1 MGLFGGNK
9 HKMTAEEIR
18 KQRAKENEIFDNKDG
33 KTNDVKVN
41 DQGRIEY
48 IHTPPEDTKEI
59 MWERKQERFLQS
71 RYEELK
77 KNGPSYSTRYYRKK
91 LDDKAEETM
100 TSYPTVMTHT
110 LELKKIFDDINFETY
125 QSFTDKMSLVEWDL
139 YIEELAKEF
148 EKIRFPYT
156 TERQYFNDLS
166 DFGYEKFFEK
176 YKHNLSENGV
186 IITDNLFFHGMVE
199 NPELT
204 HNYSTIKLLRKIRKF
219 VSFLQLNPEFKTTI
233 NNIGDGVSLS
243 MLNPDF
249 IQPEFKA
256 VTESADVKI
265 AREIEYGHKIYSV
278 LENGKNTG
286 IFSYYKKEDYLVI
299 GLADFFDRDRIEITL
314 RNMLMLVRKDAIANS
329 MHLIKIKLPPEYRFD
344 GIKESGLKPETDG
357 FYIHKL

>member
-1 MGLFGGNK
+1 M
-9 HKMTAEEIR
+9 
-18 KQRAKENEIFDNKDG
+18 NEISEIK
-33 KTNDVKVN
+33 
-41 DQGRIEY
+41 EY
-48 IHTPPEDTKEI
+48 AKRNSIPIVMDKGGEFICQTI
-59 MWERKQERFLQS
+59 RER
-71 RYEELK
+71 
-77 KNGPSYSTRYYRKK
+77 GC
-91 LDDKAEETM
+91 
-100 TSYPTVMTHT
+100 
-110 LELKKIFDDINFETY
+110 KKILEIGSAIGYSAINFANISPDIYVRTIEIDIDRYSRAVDNIRNCGLEDRIKITNEDALDAKVDEK
-125 QSFTDKMSLVEWDL
+125 FDL
-139 YIEELAKEF
+139 IFIDAAKA
-148 EKIRFPYT
+148 
-156 TERQYFNDLS
+156 Q
-166 DFGYEKFFEK
+166 YEKFFEK

-233 NNIGDGVSLS
+233 NNIGDRVSLS

-256 VTESADVKI
+256 VTESADEKI
-265 AREIEYGHKIYSV
+265 AREIKYGHKIYSV

>member
-1 MGLFGGNK
+1 M
-9 HKMTAEEIR
+9 
-18 KQRAKENEIFDNKDG
+18 NEISEIK
-33 KTNDVKVN
+33 
-41 DQGRIEY
+41 EY
-48 IHTPPEDTKEI
+48 AKRNFIPIVMDKGGEFICQTI
-59 MWERKQERFLQS
+59 RER
-71 RYEELK
+71 
-77 KNGPSYSTRYYRKK
+77 GC
-91 LDDKAEETM
+91 
-100 TSYPTVMTHT
+100 
-110 LELKKIFDDINFETY
+110 KKILEIGSAIGYSAINFANISPDIYVRTIEIDIDRYSRAVDNIRNCGLEDRIKITNEDALDAKVDEK
-125 QSFTDKMSLVEWDL
+125 FDL
-139 YIEELAKEF
+139 IFIDAAKA
-148 EKIRFPYT
+148 
-156 TERQYFNDLS
+156 Q
-166 DFGYEKFFEK
+166 YEKFFEK

-219 VSFLQLNPEFKTTI
+219 VSFLQLNPKFKTTI

-256 VTESADVKI
+256 VTESADEKI
-265 AREIEYGHKIYSV
+265 AREIKYGHKIYSV

>member
-1 MGLFGGNK
+1 M
-9 HKMTAEEIR
+9 
-18 KQRAKENEIFDNKDG
+18 NEISEIK
-33 KTNDVKVN
+33 
-41 DQGRIEY
+41 EY
-48 IHTPPEDTKEI
+48 AKRNSIPIVMDKGGEFICQTI
-59 MWERKQERFLQS
+59 RER
-71 RYEELK
+71 
-77 KNGPSYSTRYYRKK
+77 GC
-91 LDDKAEETM
+91 
-100 TSYPTVMTHT
+100 
-110 LELKKIFDDINFETY
+110 KKILEIGSAIGYSSINFANISPDIYVRTMEIDIDRYSRAVDNIRNCGLEDRIKITNEDALDAKVDEK
-125 QSFTDKMSLVEWDL
+125 FDL
-139 YIEELAKEF
+139 IFIDAAKA
-148 EKIRFPYT
+148 
-156 TERQYFNDLS
+156 Q
-166 DFGYEKFFEK
+166 YEKFFEK

-219 VSFLQLNPEFKTTI
+219 VSFLQLNSEFKTTI

-256 VTESADVKI
+256 VTESADEKI
-265 AREIEYGHKIYSV
+265 AREIKYGHKIYSV

>member
-1 MGLFGGNK
+1 M
-9 HKMTAEEIR
+9 
-18 KQRAKENEIFDNKDG
+18 NEISEIK
-33 KTNDVKVN
+33 
-41 DQGRIEY
+41 EY
-48 IHTPPEDTKEI
+48 AKRNSIPIVMDKGGEFICQTI
-59 MWERKQERFLQS
+59 RER
-71 RYEELK
+71 
-77 KNGPSYSTRYYRKK
+77 GC
-91 LDDKAEETM
+91 
-100 TSYPTVMTHT
+100 
-110 LELKKIFDDINFETY
+110 KKILEIGSAIGYSAINFANISPDIYVRTIEIDIDRYSRAVDNIRNCGLEDRIKITNEDALDAKVDEK
-125 QSFTDKMSLVEWDL
+125 FDL
-139 YIEELAKEF
+139 IFIDAAKA
-148 EKIRFPYT
+148 
-156 TERQYFNDLS
+156 Q
-166 DFGYEKFFEK
+166 YEKFFEK

-256 VTESADVKI
+256 VTESADEKI
-265 AREIEYGHKIYSV
+265 AREIKYGHKIYSV

-344 GIKESGLKPETDG
+344 GIKESGLKPETGG

>member
-1 MGLFGGNK
+1 M
-9 HKMTAEEIR
+9 
-18 KQRAKENEIFDNKDG
+18 NEISEIK
-33 KTNDVKVN
+33 
-41 DQGRIEY
+41 EY
-48 IHTPPEDTKEI
+48 AKRNSIPIVMDKGGEFICQTI
-59 MWERKQERFLQS
+59 RER
-71 RYEELK
+71 
-77 KNGPSYSTRYYRKK
+77 GC
-91 LDDKAEETM
+91 
-100 TSYPTVMTHT
+100 
-110 LELKKIFDDINFETY
+110 KKILEIGSAIGYSSINFANISPDIYVRTMEIDIDRYSRAVDNIRNCGLEDRIKITNEDALDAKVDEK
-125 QSFTDKMSLVEWDL
+125 FDL
-139 YIEELAKEF
+139 IFIDAAKA
-148 EKIRFPYT
+148 
-156 TERQYFNDLS
+156 Q
-166 DFGYEKFFEK
+166 YEKFFEK

-256 VTESADVKI
+256 VTESADEKI
-265 AREIEYGHKIYSV
+265 AREIKYGHKIYSV

-299 GLADFFDRDRIEITL
+299 VLADFFDRDRIEITL

>member
-1 MGLFGGNK
+1 M
-9 HKMTAEEIR
+9 
-18 KQRAKENEIFDNKDG
+18 NEISEIK
-33 KTNDVKVN
+33 
-41 DQGRIEY
+41 EY
-48 IHTPPEDTKEI
+48 AKRNSIPIVMDKGGEFICQTI
-59 MWERKQERFLQS
+59 RER
-71 RYEELK
+71 
-77 KNGPSYSTRYYRKK
+77 GC
-91 LDDKAEETM
+91 
-100 TSYPTVMTHT
+100 
-110 LELKKIFDDINFETY
+110 KKILEIGSAIGYSAINFANISPDIYVRTIEIDIDRYSRAVDNIRNCGLEDRIKITNEDALDAKVDEK
-125 QSFTDKMSLVEWDL
+125 FDL
-139 YIEELAKEF
+139 IFIDAAKA
-148 EKIRFPYT
+148 
-156 TERQYFNDLS
+156 Q
-166 DFGYEKFFEK
+166 YEKFFEK

-256 VTESADVKI
+256 VTESADEKI
-265 AREIEYGHKIYSV
+265 AREIKYGHKIYSV

>member
-1 MGLFGGNK
+1 M
-9 HKMTAEEIR
+9 
-18 KQRAKENEIFDNKDG
+18 NEISEIK
-33 KTNDVKVN
+33 
-41 DQGRIEY
+41 EY
-48 IHTPPEDTKEI
+48 AKRNSIPIVMDKGGEFICQTI
-59 MWERKQERFLQS
+59 RER
-71 RYEELK
+71 
-77 KNGPSYSTRYYRKK
+77 GC
-91 LDDKAEETM
+91 
-100 TSYPTVMTHT
+100 
-110 LELKKIFDDINFETY
+110 KKILEIGSAIGYSSINFANISPDIYVRTMEIDIDRYSRAVDNIRNCGLEDRIKITNEDALDAKVDEK
-125 QSFTDKMSLVEWDL
+125 FDL
-139 YIEELAKEF
+139 IFIDAAKA
-148 EKIRFPYT
+148 
-156 TERQYFNDLS
+156 Q
-166 DFGYEKFFEK
+166 YEKFFEK
-176 YKHNLSENGV
+176 YKHNLSEKGV

-256 VTESADVKI
+256 VTESADVKF

-286 IFSYYKKEDYLVI
+286 IFSYYKKEDYFVI
-299 GLADFFDRDRIEITL
+299 GLTDFFDKDRIEITL

>member
-1 MGLFGGNK
+1 MNSITEIKEYAKRNSIPIVMDKGGEFICQ
-9 HKMTAEEIR
+9 TIR
-18 KQRAKENEIFDNKDG
+18 
-33 KTNDVKVN
+33 
-41 DQGRIEY
+41 
-48 IHTPPEDTKEI
+48 
-59 MWERKQERFLQS
+59 ER
-71 RYEELK
+71 
-77 KNGPSYSTRYYRKK
+77 GC
-91 LDDKAEETM
+91 
-100 TSYPTVMTHT
+100 
-110 LELKKIFDDINFETY
+110 KKILEIGSAIGYSSINFANISPDIYVRTMEIDIDRYSRAVDNIRNCGLEDRIKITNEDALDAKVDEK
-125 QSFTDKMSLVEWDL
+125 FDL
-139 YIEELAKEF
+139 IFIDAAKA
-148 EKIRFPYT
+148 
-156 TERQYFNDLS
+156 Q
-166 DFGYEKFFEK
+166 YEKFFEK

-286 IFSYYKKEDYLVI
+286 IFSYYKKEDYFVVGHI
-299 GLADFFDRDRIEITL
+299 EFFDAERVEITL

>member
-1 MGLFGGNK
+1 M
-9 HKMTAEEIR
+9 
-18 KQRAKENEIFDNKDG
+18 NEISEIK
-33 KTNDVKVN
+33 
-41 DQGRIEY
+41 EY
-48 IHTPPEDTKEI
+48 AKRNSIPIVMDKGGEFICQTI
-59 MWERKQERFLQS
+59 RER
-71 RYEELK
+71 
-77 KNGPSYSTRYYRKK
+77 GC
-91 LDDKAEETM
+91 
-100 TSYPTVMTHT
+100 
-110 LELKKIFDDINFETY
+110 KKILEIGSAIGYSSINFANISPDIYVRTMEIDIDRYSRAVDNIRNCGLEDRIKITNEDALDAKVDEK
-125 QSFTDKMSLVEWDL
+125 FDL
-139 YIEELAKEF
+139 IFIDAAKA
-148 EKIRFPYT
+148 
-156 TERQYFNDLS
+156 Q
-166 DFGYEKFFEK
+166 YEKFFEK

-278 LENGKNTG
+278 YENEKNTG
-286 IFSYYKKEDYLVI
+286 LFSYYKKEDYFVVGHI
-299 GLADFFDRDRIEITL
+299 EFFDAERVEITL
-314 RNMLMLVRKDAIANS
+314 RNMLMLVRKDAITNS

-357 FYIHKL
+357 IYIHKL

>member
-1 MGLFGGNK
+1 M
-9 HKMTAEEIR
+9 
-18 KQRAKENEIFDNKDG
+18 NEISEIK
-33 KTNDVKVN
+33 
-41 DQGRIEY
+41 EY
-48 IHTPPEDTKEI
+48 AKRNSIPIVMDKGGEFICQTI
-59 MWERKQERFLQS
+59 RER
-71 RYEELK
+71 
-77 KNGPSYSTRYYRKK
+77 GC
-91 LDDKAEETM
+91 
-100 TSYPTVMTHT
+100 
-110 LELKKIFDDINFETY
+110 KKILEIGSAIGYSSINFANISPDIYVRTMEIDIDRYSRAVDNIRNCGLEDRIKITNEDALDAKVDEK
-125 QSFTDKMSLVEWDL
+125 FDL
-139 YIEELAKEF
+139 IFIDAAKA
-148 EKIRFPYT
+148 
-156 TERQYFNDLS
+156 Q
-166 DFGYEKFFEK
+166 YEKFFEK

-286 IFSYYKKEDYLVI
+286 IFSYYKKEDYFVVGHI
-299 GLADFFDRDRIEITL
+299 EFFDAERVEITL

>member
-1 MGLFGGNK
+1 M
-9 HKMTAEEIR
+9 
-18 KQRAKENEIFDNKDG
+18 NEISEIK
-33 KTNDVKVN
+33 
-41 DQGRIEY
+41 EY
-48 IHTPPEDTKEI
+48 AKRNFIPIVMDKGGEFICQTI
-59 MWERKQERFLQS
+59 RER
-71 RYEELK
+71 
-77 KNGPSYSTRYYRKK
+77 GC
-91 LDDKAEETM
+91 
-100 TSYPTVMTHT
+100 
-110 LELKKIFDDINFETY
+110 KKILEIGSAIGYSAINFANISPDIYVRTIEIDIDRYSRAVDNIRNCGLEDRIKITNEDALDAKVDEK
-125 QSFTDKMSLVEWDL
+125 FDL
-139 YIEELAKEF
+139 IFIDAAKA
-148 EKIRFPYT
+148 
-156 TERQYFNDLS
+156 Q
-166 DFGYEKFFEK
+166 YEKFFEK

-219 VSFLQLNPEFKTTI
+219 VSFLQLNPKFKTTI

-286 IFSYYKKEDYLVI
+286 IFSYYKKEDYFVVGHI
-299 GLADFFDRDRIEITL
+299 EFFDAERVEITL

>member
-1 MGLFGGNK
+1 M
-9 HKMTAEEIR
+9 
-18 KQRAKENEIFDNKDG
+18 NEISEIK
-33 KTNDVKVN
+33 
-41 DQGRIEY
+41 EY
-48 IHTPPEDTKEI
+48 AKRNSIPIVMDKGGEFICQTI
-59 MWERKQERFLQS
+59 RER
-71 RYEELK
+71 
-77 KNGPSYSTRYYRKK
+77 GC
-91 LDDKAEETM
+91 
-100 TSYPTVMTHT
+100 
-110 LELKKIFDDINFETY
+110 KKILEIGSAIGYSSINFAKISPDIYVRTMEIDIDRYSRAVDNIRNCGLEDRIKITNEDALDAKVDEK
-125 QSFTDKMSLVEWDL
+125 FDL
-139 YIEELAKEF
+139 IFIDAAKA
-148 EKIRFPYT
+148 
-156 TERQYFNDLS
+156 Q
-166 DFGYEKFFEK
+166 YEKFFEK

-256 VTESADVKI
+256 VTESADEKI
-265 AREIEYGHKIYSV
+265 AREIKYGHKIYSV

>member
-1 MGLFGGNK
+1 M
-9 HKMTAEEIR
+9 
-18 KQRAKENEIFDNKDG
+18 NEISEIK
-33 KTNDVKVN
+33 
-41 DQGRIEY
+41 EY
-48 IHTPPEDTKEI
+48 AKRNSIPIVMDKGGEFICQTI
-59 MWERKQERFLQS
+59 RER
-71 RYEELK
+71 
-77 KNGPSYSTRYYRKK
+77 GC
-91 LDDKAEETM
+91 
-100 TSYPTVMTHT
+100 
-110 LELKKIFDDINFETY
+110 KKILEIGSAIGYSSINFANISPDIYVRTMEIDIDRYSRAVDNIRNCGLEDRIKITNEDALDAKVDEK
-125 QSFTDKMSLVEWDL
+125 FDL
-139 YIEELAKEF
+139 IFIDAAKA
-148 EKIRFPYT
+148 
-156 TERQYFNDLS
+156 Q
-166 DFGYEKFFEK
+166 YEKFFEK

-256 VTESADVKI
+256 VTESADEKI

-314 RNMLMLVRKDAIANS
+314 RNMLMLIRKDAIANS

>member
-1 MGLFGGNK
+1 M
-9 HKMTAEEIR
+9 
-18 KQRAKENEIFDNKDG
+18 NEISEIK
-33 KTNDVKVN
+33 
-41 DQGRIEY
+41 EY
-48 IHTPPEDTKEI
+48 AKRNSIPIVMDKGGEFICQTI
-59 MWERKQERFLQS
+59 RER
-71 RYEELK
+71 
-77 KNGPSYSTRYYRKK
+77 GC
-91 LDDKAEETM
+91 
-100 TSYPTVMTHT
+100 
-110 LELKKIFDDINFETY
+110 KKILEIGSAIGYSSINFAKISPDIYVRTMEIDIDRYSRAVDNIRNCGLEDRIKITNEDALDAKVDEK
-125 QSFTDKMSLVEWDL
+125 FDL
-139 YIEELAKEF
+139 IFIDAAKA
-148 EKIRFPYT
+148 
-156 TERQYFNDLS
+156 Q
-166 DFGYEKFFEK
+166 YEKFFEK

-256 VTESADVKI
+256 VTESADAKLSK
-265 AREIEYGHKIYSV
+265 EFEYGHKIYSV
-278 LENGKNTG
+278 YENEKNTG
-286 IFSYYKKEDYLVI
+286 LFSYYKKEDYFVVGHI
-299 GLADFFDRDRIEITL
+299 EFFDAERVEITL

>member
-1 MGLFGGNK
+1 M
-9 HKMTAEEIR
+9 
-18 KQRAKENEIFDNKDG
+18 NEISEIK
-33 KTNDVKVN
+33 
-41 DQGRIEY
+41 EY
-48 IHTPPEDTKEI
+48 AKRNSIPIVMDKGGEFICQTI
-59 MWERKQERFLQS
+59 RER
-71 RYEELK
+71 
-77 KNGPSYSTRYYRKK
+77 GC
-91 LDDKAEETM
+91 
-100 TSYPTVMTHT
+100 
-110 LELKKIFDDINFETY
+110 KKILEIGSAIGYSSINFANISPDIYVRTMEIDIDRYSRAVDNIRNCRLEDRIKITNEDALDAKIDEK
-125 QSFTDKMSLVEWDL
+125 FDL
-139 YIEELAKEF
+139 IFIDAAKA
-148 EKIRFPYT
+148 
-156 TERQYFNDLS
+156 Q
-166 DFGYEKFFEK
+166 YEKFFEK

-256 VTESADVKI
+256 VTESADEKI
-265 AREIEYGHKIYSV
+265 AREIKYGHKIYSV

>member
-1 MGLFGGNK
+1 MIFID
-9 HKMTAEEIR
+9 A
-18 KQRAKENEIFDNKDG
+18 AKA
-33 KTNDVKVN
+33 
-41 DQGRIEY
+41 Q
-48 IHTPPEDTKEI
+48 
-59 MWERKQERFLQS
+59 
-71 RYEELK
+71 
-77 KNGPSYSTRYYRKK
+77 
-91 LDDKAEETM
+91 
-100 TSYPTVMTHT
+100 
-110 LELKKIFDDINFETY
+110 
-125 QSFTDKMSLVEWDL
+125 
-139 YIEELAKEF
+139 
-148 EKIRFPYT
+148 
-156 TERQYFNDLS
+156 
-166 DFGYEKFFEK
+166 YEKFFEK

-256 VTESADVKI
+256 VTESADEKI
-265 AREIEYGHKIYSV
+265 AREIKYGHKIYSV

>member
-1 MGLFGGNK
+1 M
-9 HKMTAEEIR
+9 
-18 KQRAKENEIFDNKDG
+18 NEISEIK
-33 KTNDVKVN
+33 
-41 DQGRIEY
+41 EY
-48 IHTPPEDTKEI
+48 AKRNSIPIVMDKGGEFICQTI
-59 MWERKQERFLQS
+59 RER
-71 RYEELK
+71 
-77 KNGPSYSTRYYRKK
+77 GC
-91 LDDKAEETM
+91 
-100 TSYPTVMTHT
+100 
-110 LELKKIFDDINFETY
+110 KKILEIGSAIGYSSINFAKISPDIYVRTMEIDIDRYSRAVDNIRNCGLEDRIKITNEDALDAKVDEK
-125 QSFTDKMSLVEWDL
+125 FDL
-139 YIEELAKEF
+139 IFIDAAKA
-148 EKIRFPYT
+148 
-156 TERQYFNDLS
+156 Q
-166 DFGYEKFFEK
+166 YEKFFEK

-256 VTESADVKI
+256 VTESADAKLSK
-265 AREIEYGHKIYSV
+265 EFEYGHKIYSV
-278 LENGKNTG
+278 YENEKNTG
-286 IFSYYKKEDYLVI
+286 LFSYYKKEDYFVVGHI
-299 GLADFFDRDRIEITL
+299 EFFDADRIEITL

>member
-1 MGLFGGNK
+1 M
-9 HKMTAEEIR
+9 
-18 KQRAKENEIFDNKDG
+18 NEISEIK
-33 KTNDVKVN
+33 
-41 DQGRIEY
+41 EY
-48 IHTPPEDTKEI
+48 AKRNSIPIVMDKGGEFICQTI
-59 MWERKQERFLQS
+59 RER
-71 RYEELK
+71 
-77 KNGPSYSTRYYRKK
+77 GC
-91 LDDKAEETM
+91 
-100 TSYPTVMTHT
+100 
-110 LELKKIFDDINFETY
+110 KKILEIGSAIGYSSINFANISPDIYVRTIEIDIDRYSRAVDNIRNCGLEDRIIITNEDALDAKVDEK
-125 QSFTDKMSLVEWDL
+125 FDL
-139 YIEELAKEF
+139 IFIDAAKA
-148 EKIRFPYT
+148 
-156 TERQYFNDLS
+156 Q
-166 DFGYEKFFEK
+166 YEKFFEK

-256 VTESADVKI
+256 VTESADEKI
-265 AREIEYGHKIYSV
+265 AREIKYGHKIYSV